1 MGALAKLSDIRIRKA
16 SAMDKQYKLSDGGGL
31 VLVVRPDGAKYWQFN
46 YRFHKKQ
53 QTLSLGVYPAVSARE
68 AREQH
73 QAARAQLARGEN
85 PTASKRLA
93 KLAQAEEA
101 RNDFEGVARELWA
114 AKMRAGRSA
123 GYVEA
128 IIEKLE
134 KDVFPWIGTR
144 PVAQVQAPEILAILN
159 RVEARAPET
168 ARRLRGFIGQVFR
181 YAIGKGRAKNDPTVA
196 LKGAV
201 LTPKAGHFAAITSPQ
216 RFGELVLALDGYER
230 GEMVTRCLLQ
240 LSPLVFQRPS
250 ELREARWDEMDL
262 KGKGWGVPMW
272 EISAARADAEGD
284 TKITRTG
291 WESHLV
297 PLSRQAV
304 SILEALR
311 PLTAHTPWVFK
322 SSRVT
327 GAPVSDGAVRLALRR
342 LGFHKEMTAHG
353 FRASARTLAAER
365 LNVDPS
371 ILELQIS
378 HKVADALGRAYNRT
392 AFLEARIAFMQ
403 QWADYLDQLREEA
416 RARLAGGGSRNAVG
430 PWETVAPEVAPI

>member
-1 MGALAKLSDIRIRKA
+1 MGELAKLTDIRIRNAKPQ
-16 SAMDKQYKLSDGGGL
+16 DKPVKLADGGGL
-31 VLVVRPDGAKYWQFN
+31 SLLIKPDGGRYWRYN
-46 YRFHKKQ
+46 YRFHGKQ
-53 QTLSLGVYPAVSARE
+53 RTMALGVYPVVSAKE
-68 AREQH
+68 ARERH
-73 QAARAQLARGEN
+73 QAARAQLAQGVDPMAERKVAKLTAANDMAEDFEAVARALW
-85 PTASKRLA
+85 ASKL
-93 KLAQAEEA
+93 
-101 RNDFEGVARELWA
+101 
-114 AKMRAGRSA
+114 RAGRSA
-123 GYVEA
+123 GYVES

-144 PVAQVQAPEILAILN
+144 PVSQITEPEILAILN
-159 RVEARAPET
+159 RVEARAAET
-168 ARRLRGFIGQVFR
+168 ARRLRGICGEVFR
-181 YAIGKGRAKNDPTVA
+181 YAMAHGKAKRDPTVA

-201 LTPKAGHFAAITSPQ
+201 LTPKGGHFAAITRPQ
-216 RFGELVLALDGYER
+216 RFGDLLLAMHEYGR
-230 GEMVTRCLLQ
+230 GEMVTQCLLR

-250 ELREARWDEMDL
+250 ELREARWSEFDL
-262 KGKGWGVPMW
+262 KGNVWGTPMW
-272 EISAARADAEGD
+272 EIDAERADAVGD

-304 SILEALR
+304 SILAALYR
-311 PLTAHTPWVFK
+311 LTGHTEWVFK
-322 SSRVT
+322 SARVS
-327 GAPVSDGAVRLALRR
+327 GAPLSDGAVRAALGR
-342 LGFHKEMTAHG
+342 LGFQGEMTAHG
-353 FRASARTLAAER
+353 FRATTRTLAAER

-416 RARLAGGGSRNAVG
+416 RARRAGGGSRNAVG